1 MGLWQRERITVV
13 QETQTYVCRNGHVR
27 TDQYDPNAA
36 PPSGRCLI
44 CGEALLGH
52 CPHCNARIPGKPKA
66 AGVSLAA
73 WLLPDHCPQ
82 CGVAYPWSAQAAHTG
97 NAGSAVARIEQICK
111 RFQLVA
117 RRLQKRYANR
127 GTLVIGDE
135 YDVQDLL
142 ATVLAADFDDVRD
155 EEFTSSVAGQNS
167 RIDFVLVG
175 PGIAVET
182 KMTRENLTDRKLA
195 DELLVDIRRYE
206 AHPSARHLVCFV
218 YDPDLRVK
226 NPAGLVRDLENSAT
240 RFETLKV
247 IIAPRG
253 T

>member
-1 MGLWQRERITVV
+1 VV
-13 QETQTYVCRNGHVR
+13 QETQTYVCRNGHIR

-36 PPSGRCLI
+36 PPNGRCLT

-52 CPHCNARIPGKPKA
+52 CPRCNARVPGKPMA
-66 AGVSLAA
+66 AGVSLAN
-73 WLLPDHCPQ
+73 WSLFDRCPQ
-82 CGVAYPWSAQAAHTG
+82 CGEAYPWAAHASHSSGG
-97 NAGSAVARIEQICK
+97 NDAVSRIEQICQ

-117 RRLQKRYANR
+117 RRLQQRHAKR
-127 GTLVIGDE
+127 GTLVVADE

-142 ATVLAADFDDVRD
+142 AAVLAADFDDVRN
-155 EEFTSSVAGQNS
+155 EEFSPSVAGQNS

-182 KMTRENLTDRKLA
+182 KMTRESLTDEKLA
-195 DELLVDIRRYE
+195 EELLVDIRRYE
-206 AHPSARHLVCFV
+206 EHPEARHLVCFV
-218 YDPDLRVK
+218 YDPELRLK
-226 NPAGLVRDLENSAT
+226 NPAGLVRDLEKTAT
-240 RFETLKV
+240 RFEMLKV